1 MTSKELEDHSKTME
15 EGEQQ
20 TYEDELHE
28 RRPYQDIEAEDS
40 HMLELQQRN
49 VQIKQKEDEQKLNFQ
64 RDRPDNAS
72 YYDTS

>member
-1 MTSKELEDHSKTME
+1 ME
-15 EGEQQ
+15 EGEQP
-20 TYEDELHE
+20 YHEDEEDIHG
-28 RRPYQDIEAEDS
+28 RKPYQDIEAEDS

-64 RDRPDNAS
+64 RDRPDRES